1 MSIVVDAMGGDDA
14 PGEIVKGI
22 ALASLEYDK
31 KIILT
36 GPKKLLESELEKY
49 EHDSKKISIQHAPEV
64 IGMGDTPA
72 RAIRKKKDSSIVVA
86 ARMVK
91 EGKAEAFVSAGNTGA
106 VMAASTLVT
115 GRIKGIDRPAIAT
128 IFPALK
134 GETLVLDVGANVD
147 STPKNLLQQA
157 WMGQLY
163 SKQLMGKSNPKV
175 ALLSVGEEEK
185 KGNKLTREATKLL
198 KEESNLNFV
207 GNAEGRDIFTGEY
220 DIIICDGFVGNVVLK
235 MAEGLSDTIF
245 KVIKREI
252 KSSILS
258 KIGGLLLKPA
268 FKRVAKSLD
277 YTEYGGAPLLGID
290 GITIIGHGS
299 SNAKAIKNAV
309 RAASESIDAE
319 LVNSIKANLEGRND
333 G

>member
-14 PGEIVKGI
+14 PQEIVKGV
-22 ALASLEYDK
+22 ALASLEYNKD
-31 KIILT
+31 IILT
-36 GPKKLLESELEKY
+36 GPEKLLKSELKKY
-49 EHDSKKISIQHAPEV
+49 DYDSNRVSIQHASEV
-64 IGMGDTPA
+64 IGMGETPA

-86 ARMVK
+86 AKMVK
-91 EGKAEAFVSAGNTGA
+91 EGQAKAFVSAGNTGA

-163 SKQLMGKSNPKV
+163 SKQLMGKSNPKL

-185 KGNKLTREATKLL
+185 KGNKLTRKASKLL
-198 KEESNLNFV
+198 KEDSKLNFV

-258 KIGGLLLKPA
+258 KLGGLLLKPA